1 MNDLAAYAIR
11 RVFQSVFIILAVT
24 IMLFAIMHMM
34 PGDPIQ
40 LIDSPRLDA
49 ETTAKLRA
57 RWGLDKPAAVQYFYW
72 LINVLKGDLG
82 RSITNGQSVSVL
94 LAARLPATLH
104 ITLTALLLQYLV
116 AVPLG
121 LMAGYHQGS
130 AFDKFSIIITS
141 ILRAIP
147 YFWLGI
153 ILIIIFAVLF
163 RLLPVSGYWGFKSL
177 ILPVLTLTLPTLAD
191 TLRLTRS
198 EVLEVLR
205 EKHVTTAVA
214 KGLRQRM
221 VILRHV
227 LRNALVPVTVM
238 FFLSVPWLIG
248 GSVIVETIFAWPGTG
263 RLLWKAISAQDYPVV
278 QGIILLISLL
288 TVISTTIGDILT
300 GLLDPRIRAE
310 LGGRSI

>member
-1 MNDLAAYAIR
+1 MIR
-11 RVFQSVFIILAVT
+11 RIIQGLFIVLAVS
-24 IMLFAIMHMM
+24 IMLFAIMQMM
-34 PGDPIQ
+34 PGDPIMM
-40 LIDSPRLDA
+40 IDNPRLD
-49 ETTAKLRA
+49 EDTIAKLRV
-57 RWGLDKPAAVQYFYW
+57 RWGLDKPVVIQYLYW
-72 LINVLKGDLG
+72 LGNVLQGNLG

-94 LAARLPATLH
+94 LAARLPATLQL
-104 ITLTALLLQYLV
+104 TLIALLLQYLV

-130 AFDKFSIIITS
+130 AFDKISVTVTS
-141 ILRAIP
+141 VLRAIP

-153 ILIIIFAVLF
+153 ILIIIFAVNF
-163 RLLPVSGYWGFKSL
+163 RLLPVSGYRGFTSL
-177 ILPVLTLTLPTLAD
+177 ILPVLTLTLPSLAD

-205 EKHVTTAVA
+205 EKHVITAVA
-214 KGLRQRM
+214 KGLRQHL

-310 LGGRSI
+310 LGGSAS